1 MKRLIYILPFIVFLQ
16 LNAQTFGSGQ
26 KWADFHTN
34 KKALSHPVP
43 TNIQKHFDIAINEI
57 SQMLKRE
64 KPLSFKRAVFLVEN
78 AYYEG
83 KMSWEDYNNE
93 ILRIKPI
100 LNKMIDNRNLRQYKT
115 AGNWA
120 VFTYMS
126 DSIPEN
132 NFKPYQYDFEN
143 FMSDSDLE
151 SSLVSRL

>member
-1 MKRLIYILPFIVFLQ
+1 MNRLIYILPFIVFLQ

-100 LNKMIDNRNLRQYKT
+100 LGLYLLICL
-115 AGNWA
+115 
-120 VFTYMS
+120 
-126 DSIPEN
+126 I
-132 NFKPYQYDFEN
+132 
-143 FMSDSDLE
+143 
-151 SSLVSRL
+151 VSRKITSNRINMILKIS